1 MSRSEYIDRL
11 VRLTLEISTL
21 LDVLPHAGPLGA
33 DVKIRVQGRMLA
45 LKTTLDHAA
54 GDTEDLSPEG
64 VALQIVAR
72 RVLERIDRLAWDSEP
87 DRKWYAVL
95 YEARSDVEKF
105 VQKAKQ

>member
-1 MSRSEYIDRL
+1 MDL
-11 VRLTLEISTL
+11 
-21 LDVLPHAGPLGA
+21 LPHAGPLGT
-33 DVKIRVQGRMLA
+33 DEKIRVQGRMLA

-54 GDTEDLSPEG
+54 GDTHDLSPEG
-64 VALQIVAR
+64 VALQVVAR
-72 RVLERIDRLAWDSEP
+72 RVLDRIDRLPWNSEP

>member
-1 MSRSEYIDRL
+1 
-11 VRLTLEISTL
+11 
-21 LDVLPHAGPLGA
+21 
-33 DVKIRVQGRMLA
+33 
-45 LKTTLDHAA
+45 
-54 GDTEDLSPEG
+54 